1 MEYLHQNHFSLD
13 HARRSLKDIS
23 ILIEEL
29 VALKRKLDQRGYDIY
44 RHQYFG
50 GSGPNGE
57 KVYPPEAERLVEI
70 AREID
75 AKGILVKDLNRG
87 LIDFPHVRKD
97 GEEVYLCWE
106 LGEANIKFWHRIPDG
121 FAGRKPIEEL

>member
-87 LIDFPHVRKD
+87 LIDFPHIRED
-97 GEEVYLCWE
+97 GEEIYLCWE
-106 LGEANIKFWHRIPDG
+106 LGEGDIKFWHRIPDG